1 MKMKQNDKIV
11 VFGGNGMLGSSVV
24 RGLNKSGYNNIVKV
38 SKGDKCDLL
47 NLESLNEF
55 FKSEKPDY
63 AFMVA
68 GLVGGIQAN
77 NTRQADFLYQ
87 NAIMILNVLESLK
100 NFSPNTKLLFTGS
113 TCIYPKENP
122 QPINE
127 NRFMMGPLEE
137 TNKGYAVAKG
147 MGIIGCQL
155 YRQQYG
161 INAISAMPTNMYGP
175 NDNYNIET
183 GHFIGALVIKM
194 MNAKKNNQPPTFWGT
209 GKPRREALYVDDCA
223 DALIFLMNNYDKPE
237 IVNIGTG
244 FDNSIREY
252 VEIAQRLIGFNGEIK
267 WDLSKPDG
275 MYEKRTDISYLKS
288 LMPDYKPRTFEQG
301 LKDVLK
307 ESFDLV
313 I

>member
-1 MKMKQNDKIV
+1 MKKDDKIV

-24 RGLNKSGYNNIVKV
+24 RRLQTQNLNNIITV
-38 SKGDKCDLL
+38 SKGDRCDLL
-47 NLESLNEF
+47 NQDRVNEF
-55 FKSEKPDY
+55 FKAEKPDY

-87 NAIMILNVLESLK
+87 NAMMILHVLEALK
-100 NFSPNTKLLFTGS
+100 NNSPNTKLLFTGS
-113 TCIYPKENP
+113 TCIYPRENP

-155 YRQQYG
+155 YRAQYG
-161 INAISAMPTNMYGP
+161 INAIAAMPTNMYGP
-175 NDNYNIET
+175 NDNYNVET

-194 MNAKKNNQPPTFWGT
+194 LNAKKTGESPTFWGT
-209 GKPRREALYVDDCA
+209 GKPRREAMYVDDCA
-223 DALIFLMNNYDKPE
+223 DALIYLMNNYNKPE

-252 VEIAQRLIGFNGEIK
+252 VEIAQKLIGFVGEIK
-267 WDLSKPDG
+267 WDFSKPDG
-275 MYEKRTDISYLKS
+275 MYEKKTDISYLLS
-288 LMPDYKPRTFEQG
+288 LMPEYKPRKFEQG

-307 ESFDLV
+307 ADFNYD

>member
-1 MKMKQNDKIV
+1 MKINDKIV

-24 RGLNKSGYNNIVKV
+24 RMLRKQGYNNIITV

-47 NLESLNEF
+47 IQERVNDF
-55 FKSEKPDY
+55 FKDTKPDY

-87 NAIMILNVLESLK
+87 NALMILHVLESLK
-100 NFSPNTKLLFTGS
+100 NYSPNTKLLFTGS

-147 MGIIGCQL
+147 MGIVGCQL
-155 YRQQYG
+155 YRMQYG
-161 INAISAMPTNMYGP
+161 INAISVMPTNMYGP
-175 NDNYNIET
+175 NDNYNVET

-194 MNAKKNNQPPTFWGT
+194 LNAKKTGVPPTFWGT

-223 DALIFLMNNYDKPE
+223 DALIYLMKNYNKPE

-244 FDNSIREY
+244 FDYSIKEY
-252 VEIAQRLIGFNGEIK
+252 VEIAKKIIGYEGEIK
-267 WDLSKPDG
+267 WDTTKPDG
-275 MYEKRTDISYLKS
+275 MYEKRTDISYLLS
-288 LMPDYKPRTFEQG
+288 LMPEYKPRTFEQG
-301 LKDVLK
+301 LKDVIKTDFNETL
-307 ESFDLV
+307 
-313 I
+313 

>member
-1 MKMKQNDKIV
+1 MNLKDKIT

-24 RGLNKSGYNNIVKV
+24 RRLKHQGYNTISTPIYEEGFNLMKKEIV
-38 SKGDKCDLL
+38 D
-47 NLESLNEF
+47 EY
-55 FKSEKPDY
+55 FKEEKPAA

-77 NTRQADFLYQ
+77 SSRQADFLYQ
-87 NAIMILNVLESLK
+87 NTIMILNVLQSMSEH
-100 NFSPNTKLLFTGS
+100 SPKTKLLFTGS

-147 MGIIGCQL
+147 LGIVGCEL
-155 YRQQYG
+155 YRMQYG

-175 NDNYNIET
+175 NDNFNLET
-183 GHFIGALVIKM
+183 GHFIGALVQKFI
-194 MNAKKNNQPPTFWGT
+194 NVVKNNTPLVFWGS
-209 GKPRREALYVDDCA
+209 GNPRREALYVDDCA
-223 DALIFLMNNYDKPE
+223 DTLIFLMNNYNEPK
-237 IVNIGTG
+237 IVNVGTG
-244 FDNSIREY
+244 FDHSIKEY
-252 VEIAQRLIGFNGEIK
+252 IDIAKKIFRYKGEIK
-267 WDLSKPDG
+267 WDTGKPDG

-288 LMPDYKPRTFEQG
+288 IMPDFNPRPFEKG

-307 ESFDLV
+307 IQFGMEV
-313 I
+313 

>member
-1 MKMKQNDKIV
+1 MELKSKIV

-24 RGLNKSGYNNIVKV
+24 RMLQKQGFNNIITV

-47 NLESLNEF
+47 KQETVDEF
-55 FKSEKPDY
+55 FKETKPDY

-87 NAIMILNVLESLK
+87 NALMILYVLESLK
-100 NFSPNTKLLFTGS
+100 NYSLKTKLLFTGS

-127 NRFMMGPLEE
+127 NRFMKGPLED

-155 YRQQYG
+155 YRMQYG
-161 INAISAMPTNMYGP
+161 INAIAAMPTNMYGP

-194 MNAKKNNQPPTFWGT
+194 LNAKKNGESPTFWGS

-223 DALIFLMNNYDKPE
+223 NALIYLMKNYNKPE

-244 FDNSIREY
+244 FDYSIKEY
-252 VEIAQRLIGFNGEIK
+252 VEIAQKIIGFEGEIK
-267 WDLSKPDG
+267 WDTSKPDG
-275 MYEKRTDISYLKS
+275 MYEKRTDISYLQS
-288 LMPDYKPRTFEQG
+288 LMPEYKPRIFEQG
-301 LKDVLK
+301 LKDVIKADFNKTL
-307 ESFDLV
+307 
-313 I
+313 

>member
-1 MKMKQNDKIV
+1 MELKDKIV
-11 VFGGNGMLGSSVV
+11 IFGGNGMLGSSVV
-24 RGLNKSGYNNIVKV
+24 RRLNKHGYNNIVTV

-47 NLESLNEF
+47 NIDTLNEF
-55 FKSEKPDY
+55 LKSEKPDY

-100 NFSPNTKLLFTGS
+100 NYSPNTKLLFTGS

-175 NDNYNIET
+175 NDNYNVET

-194 MNAKKNNQPPTFWGT
+194 LNAKKNNESPTFWGT

-223 DALIFLMNNYDKPE
+223 DALIYLMKNYDKPE

-244 FDNSIREY
+244 FDYSIKEY
-252 VEIAQRLIGFNGEIK
+252 VEIAQKIINYQGEIK

-288 LMPDYKPRTFEQG
+288 LMPEFKPRTFEQG

-307 ESFDLV
+307 VSFDYK